1 MAEIIARDANSNPK
15 RSIVKS
21 ISWRLLGSFD
31 TAVIGYFVTGSF
43 KMSLSIASIEVF
55 TKIVLYYFHE
65 RAWAH
70 SRFGLRKIEDVAPT
84 NS

>member
-1 MAEIIARDANSNPK
+1 MAEIIAKDTNSSPR

-21 ISWRLLGSFD
+21 VSWRMLGSFD

-55 TKIVLYYFHE
+55 TKIILYYFHE

-70 SRFGLRKIEDVAPT
+70 SRFGLRKIEPLA
-84 NS
+84 